1 MSDRFEQDSSFEDL
15 ENGDEIIS
23 LSEESLEKTGKYD
36 SLINEAEIHRLSGM
50 FKEWFLDYASYV
62 ILERAVPHIEDGL
75 KPVQRRILHAMKLM
89 DDGRFNKVAN
99 VIGFT
104 MQFHP
109 HGDAS
114 IGDALVQLGQ
124 KDLLIETQGNFG
136 NMLTGDGAAAPR
148 YIEARLSKFALEVAF
163 NSKTTS
169 WMDTYDGRNKE
180 PVTLPMKFPLLLT
193 QGVEGIAVGLASKI
207 LPHNFNEL
215 IDASIAYLKGE
226 QFEIFPDFPTG
237 GFADCSSYN
246 QGRRGGRVRVRAK
259 ISKINSKTLVITEI
273 PFGLDTSKLI
283 DSIIRAGEKGK
294 IKIKKVD
301 DNTAKDVE
309 IIIHLPAETSADVTI
324 DALYAFTDCQIAIS
338 TYACVIRDNKPA
350 FISVNDILISS
361 VEQTKLLLGKE
372 LEIKIGELEEDWHY
386 SSLEKIFFE
395 ERIYR
400 ELEKDS
406 ASWEDQLQAIEKSF
420 EPFKDV
426 LNREITREDII
437 KLTEKPVRRI
447 SKFDI
452 KKAEEHIK
460 SVEDEIIATKRSLA
474 NLTVYTIEYYKR
486 IKKKYGAGKERKTE
500 LRSFDVIKAAE
511 VVVANQKLYAN
522 IKEGF
527 VGYGGDIK
535 RDENAQY
542 ICDCSDID
550 EMIIFF
556 RNGKY
561 IVSKVSEKAF
571 VGKDILYVNIFK
583 RDDLRTVYNMI
594 YRDGRVGPIMMK
606 RFNVTGIMR
615 DKEYDA
621 TKGNPNSQIL
631 YFSGNPNGEAEI
643 LKIYY
648 KPRPRLK
655 KIIEELDFS
664 TQLIKGRSSI
674 GSILSKNAIHK
685 IVLKEKGEST
695 LGGQKIWFDNERNKL
710 NTENKGL
717 YLGEFFTND
726 KILVLTKQGY
736 YYTTSFDLVN
746 RYEDDILII
755 KKLDPNE
762 IFTVIYF
769 DTQQKLYYVKRM
781 IFDKSENKEQFTDED
796 GASHLVDFSVDKYP
810 QIEIIFTGKHI
821 NHKPELIDVEEFVP
835 IKNPRSKGRRLS
847 SREVGSAKFIEPLD
861 KNSANNEDI
870 SPIDA
875 PESTPIQ
882 MSLL

>member
-1 MSDRFEQDSSFEDL
+1 MSDKFEQDNNFEDL

-23 LSEESLEKTGKYD
+23 LDEESLVKTGRYD
-36 SLINEAEIHRLSGM
+36 SLINEAETHRLSGM

-136 NMLTGDGAAAPR
+136 NVLTGDGAAAPR

-163 NSKTTS
+163 NSKTTT
-169 WMDTYDGRNKE
+169 WMDSYDGRNKE
-180 PVTLPMKFPLLLT
+180 PITLPMKFPLLLT

-215 IDASIAYLKGE
+215 ISASIAYLKGE

-237 GFADCSSYN
+237 GFADCSNYN

-259 ISKINSKTLVITEI
+259 ISKINSKTLIITEI

-283 DSIIRAGEKGK
+283 DSIIKAGEKGK

-324 DALYAFTDCQIAIS
+324 DALYAFTDCQVAIS

-361 VEQTKLLLGKE
+361 VEQTKFLLGKE
-372 LEIKIGELEEDWHY
+372 LEIKISELEEDWHY

-406 ASWEDQLQAIEKSF
+406 ASWEDQLQAIDKSF
-420 EPFKDV
+420 DPFKDK
-426 LNREITREDII
+426 LNREITREDIV

-460 SVEDEIIATKRSLA
+460 NVEEEISATKRSLA
-474 NLTVYTIEYYKR
+474 NLTAYTIEYYKR
-486 IKKKYGAGKERKTE
+486 IKKKYGTGRERKTE
-500 LRSFDVIKAAE
+500 LRSFDIIKATE

-527 VGYGGDIK
+527 VGYGDIK

-550 EMIIFF
+550 EIIVFF
-556 RNGKY
+556 KNGKY

-571 VGKDILYVNIFK
+571 VGKDIMYVNVFK

-594 YRDGRVGPIMMK
+594 YRDGRMGPIMMK
-606 RFNVTGIMR
+606 RFNITGIMR

-655 KIIEELDFS
+655 KTIEELDFS
-664 TQLIKGRSSI
+664 TQLIKGRSAI
-674 GSILSKNAIHK
+674 GSILSRNAIHK

-695 LGGQKIWFDNERNKL
+695 LGGQKIWFDDERNKL
-710 NTENKGL
+710 NTENKGS
-717 YLGEFFTND
+717 YLGEFLQND

-746 RYEDDILII
+746 RYEDDILVI
-755 KKLDPNE
+755 KKLDTNE

-769 DTQQKLYYVKRM
+769 DTQQKLYYVKRI
-781 IFDKSENKEQFTDED
+781 IFDKSENREQFTDES
-796 GASHLVDFSVDKYP
+796 GASHLVDFSMDNYP
-810 QIEIIFTGKHI
+810 QIEITFTGKHI
-821 NHKPELIDVEEFVP
+821 NYKPELIDVEEFVP
-835 IKNPRSKGRRLS
+835 VKNPRSKGRRLS
-847 SREVGSAKFIEPLD
+847 SRETGSAKFVEPLNKD
-861 KNSANNEDI
+861 FANNNGA
-870 SPIDA
+870 SPTGT
-875 PESTPIQ
+875 PESTLIQ